1 MLIFPIKNP
10 WFGMIE
16 RGEKREEYREDTPYY
31 QARLERYR
39 GQEIECVLRNGYSS
53 SSPSL
58 KIRATVDKGTGRPEL
73 GAEPG
78 KIYYKLIIHEQERLE
93 PEIFVIKA
101 RRCERCGGLLT
112 SSKAV
117 SNGMGHT
124 CLMRAREEERRREF
138 EENQVSLE
146 DVLGDSW

>member
-16 RGEKREEYREDTPYY
+16 RGEKKEEYREDTPYY

-58 KIRATVDKGTGRPEL
+58 KIRAAEQYRHGCDITLTAACVKG
-73 GAEPG
+73 
-78 KIYYKLIIHEQERLE
+78 
-93 PEIFVIKA
+93 
-101 RRCERCGGLLT
+101 
-112 SSKAV
+112 
-117 SNGMGHT
+117 
-124 CLMRAREEERRREF
+124 
-138 EENQVSLE
+138 
-146 DVLGDSW
+146 